1 MLSLRL
7 PVMDA
12 DPLAKGSLRPLYLS
26 ATGSQPMRPRPI
38 LELSLMQAAARPTPP
53 VEPAPFR
60 RSLTV
65 LLQAA
70 ALLTAAAVLDW
81 LVSDAVP
88 LSWLYLLPMA
98 LAATVLPRLLLLLL
112 ACLCTVL
119 AELFDGYPW
128 DWISGVPRELLYFS
142 AFAGAGFFVHGV
154 VRGRRSAAQHLRVVQ
169 DEMAARRD
177 AEEQLR
183 VLVENSPVAVFTAD
197 AAGTVLLANEAADQL
212 FAVDRGS
219 LAGQSIAGFLP
230 PLFEL
235 PTLRSPAPGAPV
247 FHTAMQCRGHR
258 ANGEIFQ
265 ADVWFSTYG
274 TSTGPRLA
282 VFVADSSDDLR
293 DREEASLHQLLTGSR
308 IVVGAVSHEVRNVCA
323 AIAVVHENLR
333 RSGSL
338 AGSKDFEALG
348 TLVLALERI
357 AAVELRGAADQFA
370 AIDLHSLLEEVQII
384 VAPALREEEIALD
397 WQVPRTLPPVWADR
411 QSLLQVLLNLVK
423 NSQHALEGQAEKTR
437 RIGLRVAVE
446 GVRVTIF
453 ITDSGPGVRHPEFL
467 FKPFQQQARASG
479 LGLYLS
485 RALMR
490 SFSGDLHHLPQ
501 EPGAGATFAVELQA
515 SSSESPGATEAR
527 KP

>member
-1 MLSLRL
+1 MHDTPSVAAN
-7 PVMDA
+7 P
-12 DPLAKGSLRPLYLS
+12 S
-26 ATGSQPMRPRPI
+26 AESKPSPRRFAI
-38 LELSLMQAAARPTPP
+38 
-53 VEPAPFR
+53 
-60 RSLTV
+60 V
-65 LLQAA
+65 LVQAA
-70 ALLTAAAVLDW
+70 ALLAAAALLDW

-88 LSWLYLLPMA
+88 LGWLYLLPMA
-98 LAATVLPRLLLLLL
+98 LAATVLPRIPLLLL
-112 ACLCTVL
+112 ACLCTAF
-119 AELFDGYPW
+119 AEAFDGFPW
-128 DWISGVPRELLYFS
+128 DWVSGVPRELLYFS
-142 AFAGAGFFVHGV
+142 AFAGSGLFVHGV
-154 VRGRRSAAQHLRVVQ
+154 VRGRRAAAGHLRVLQ
-169 DEMAARRD
+169 EEMAARRD

-183 VLVENSPVAVFTAD
+183 VMVENSPVAVFTAD
-197 AAGTVLLANEAADQL
+197 AAGTILLANEAAGQL
-212 FAVDRGS
+212 FT
-219 LAGQSIAGFLP
+219 LARAALTGESVARFLP
-230 PLFEL
+230 PLFDL
-235 PTLRSPAPGAPV
+235 PVLRSPVPGKAA

-308 IVVGAVSHEVRNVCA
+308 IVAGAISHEVRNVCA

-357 AAVELRGAADQFA
+357 ASVELREAADQFA
-370 AIDLHSLLEEVQII
+370 AIDLRSLLEEVQIVI
-384 VAPALREEEIALD
+384 SPALREEEVTLD
-397 WQVPRTLPPVWADR
+397 WEVPRSLPPVWADR
-411 QSLLQVLLNLVK
+411 QSLLQVLLNLIK
-423 NSQHALEGQAEKTR
+423 NSRNALEEQPAGLPR

-446 GVRVTIF
+446 GVRLTILVS
-453 ITDSGPGVRHPEFL
+453 DSGPGVRHPEFL

-479 LGLYLS
+479 LGLYIS

-501 EPGAGATFAVELQA
+501 PSGVGARFAVELQA
-515 SSSESPGATEAR
+515 AP
-527 KP
+527 